1 MMLCYLS
8 LLLLRQATSFYFPWW
23 KIFLNNSW
31 LDVAFFKKNLTKPNW
46 ALKLCPIETCAY
58 IWSEAKCVALTGSK
72 RQSNFNG
79 LSLSTY
85 NQLWEQP
92 AQSVSSRPYLI
103 AETSQGWAWS
113 IVNLSW
119 GTANRLTKESSTS
132 ATHRPLNSWSRVL
145 GSVLTIY

>member
-1 MMLCYLS
+1 M
-8 LLLLRQATSFYFPWW
+8 RFQ
-23 KIFLNNSW
+23 
-31 LDVAFFKKNLTKPNW
+31 KNLTKPNW

-92 AQSVSSRPYLI
+92 TQSVSSRPYLI

-119 GTANRLTKESSTS
+119 GTANKDLPKSLLLLQLT
-132 ATHRPLNSWSRVL
+132 VL
-145 GSVLTIY
+145 WTLEAGFWEVC